1 LKTACYI
8 PFLFVIGSS
17 LYGQQ
22 FYIRGE
28 VKDESGNPLQN
39 VNILLHATGYVYHT
53 GSYGSFGILTN
64 RSIDTLTFWLDGYQ
78 KEKRAVSPDNYVT
91 IRLKLMSASSSN
103 IHRNKLASFTKGL
116 NKDIQRQWFAGDETY
131 ASIIE
136 NRFINANKYPSTGMS
151 LNIDRASYSN
161 IRRFIN
167 TNTFVPPDAVRIEE
181 MLNYFNETYSEPE
194 KGNLFKTKSVL
205 TGCPWNQDNQ
215 LLFIN
220 VNSKKL
226 NLDTLPPSNLVFL
239 IDISG
244 SMDMPNRLPLLQSAF
259 RLLVN
264 NLRAKDTVAIVVY
277 GGIVAINLNPTSGAE
292 KEKILKVIDELVP
305 GGSTPG
311 ESGIRLAYNIAQAHF
326 IKGGNNRVILATDGD
341 FNVGLKTEDELDEL
355 ISQRRQSGIYLT
367 CLGVGMGNYKDS
379 KIQTLAR
386 KGNGNFAYLDN
397 FQEAEKVLMTELTQ
411 TLYAVAD
418 NVSMN
423 VDFNPNYV
431 KEYRLIGFDNKVGAL
446 NDTTSVIEGG
456 EIGSGHSM
464 VVVFEIN
471 PTDFNKDA
479 VERDFSPGNI
489 AEIKLQYKLP
499 HDGAQKQYDSS
510 IPLIYKDFNS
520 IDRSLR
526 FSTAV
531 IMFGSILRS
540 SPVAKNISW
549 NDIILL
555 ATQTTDDN
563 DPIQKEFISL
573 LKQAKTLYTKQK
585 KKRKD
590 LITMNY

>member
-1 LKTACYI
+1 
-8 PFLFVIGSS
+8 VSSS
-17 LYGQQ
+17 LHGQQ

-39 VNILLHATGYVYHT
+39 VNIVLHATGYVYHT

-64 RSIDTLTFWLDGYQ
+64 RLTDTLTFSLDGYQ
-78 KEKRAVSPDNYVT
+78 KETRVINPDNYVT
-91 IRLKLMSASSSN
+91 VRLKLISASSSN

-116 NKDIQRQWFAGDETY
+116 NKDIQKQWFTGDETY

-136 NRFINANKYPSTGMS
+136 NRFINADKYPSTGMS

-167 TNTFVPPDAVRIEE
+167 TNTLVPPDAVRIEE

-194 KGNLFKTKSVL
+194 EGKLFKTTSVL

-277 GGIVAINLNPTSGAE
+277 GGVVAVNLYPTSGAE
-292 KEKILKVIDELVP
+292 KEKILKVIDELTP

-311 ESGIRLAYNIAQAHF
+311 ESGIRLAYNIAQSHY
-326 IKGGNNRVILATDGD
+326 IKGGNNRVVLATDGD

-397 FQEAEKVLMTELTQ
+397 FQEAEKVLMTEFSQ

-418 NVSMN
+418 NVSMI
-423 VDFNPNYV
+423 VDFDAAYV

-446 NDTTSVIEGG
+446 NDTTSMIEGG
-456 EIGSGHSM
+456 EVGSGHSM
-464 VVVFEIN
+464 IVVFEIT
-471 PTDFNKDA
+471 PTNFNKDA
-479 VERDFSPGNI
+479 VERDFMPGNI
-489 AEIKLQYKLP
+489 AEIKLQFKLP
-499 HDGAQKQYDSS
+499 HDTMQKQYTDSVALS
-510 IPLIYKDFNS
+510 HSDFNS

-531 IMFGSILRS
+531 IMFGSLLRS

-549 NDIILL
+549 NDVVIL
-555 ATQTTDDN
+555 ATQTSDDK
-563 DPIQKEFISL
+563 DLLQKEFISL
-573 LKQAKTLYTKQK
+573 VKQAKILYSKQK
-585 KKRKD
+585 KKKKD
-590 LITMNY
+590 LLTLR